1 MVKRLKKLLIKNL
14 INDIRTKAGPML
26 IGRVMDKFQ
35 VGLMGKV
42 TKEDPA
48 APEHF
53 KDEFVSMLNES
64 FESSLVVTPEG
75 IHFSLGD
82 TAKLGYDGVINSPLQ
97 TMVFIMEGILGEYA
111 FISPAIYGSVKGGRN
126 VKFGRWSG
134 GFLITK
140 AAFFEEGWSKRVS
153 WEKAKWGF
161 SNTGPINVFEIDQ
174 TFVSEIVD
182 SSIKRTIEEFSASL
196 RAEHGKK

>member
-1 MVKRLKKLLIKNL
+1 MVKKLKRLLIKNL
-14 INDIRTKAGPML
+14 VTDVRTKIGPML
-26 IGRVMDKFQ
+26 IERVMDKFQ

-42 TKEDPA
+42 IQKDPS

-53 KDEFVSMLNES
+53 KDEFISMLNES
-64 FESSLVVTPEG
+64 FESSVVVTPEG
-75 IHFSLGD
+75 INFSLGD
-82 TAKLGYDGVINSPLQ
+82 RGRLGYDGSIDSPLQ

-111 FISPAIYGSVKGGRN
+111 FISPDVYSLVKSGSN

-140 AAFFEEGWSKRVS
+140 EAFFKEHWDRRVS
-153 WEKAKWGF
+153 WGKARWGF
-161 SNTGPINVFEIDQ
+161 SNTGPINVFLIDQ
-174 TFVSEIVD
+174 SFISEIID
-182 SSIKRTIEEFSASL
+182 SSIKKTIEEFSASL

>member
-1 MVKRLKKLLIKNL
+1 MVKKLKRLLIKNL
-14 INDIRTKAGPML
+14 VTDVRTKIGPML
-26 IGRVMDKFQ
+26 IERVMDKFQ

-42 TKEDPA
+42 IQKDPS

-53 KDEFVSMLNES
+53 KDEFISMLNES
-64 FESSLVVTPEG
+64 FESSVVVTPEG
-75 IHFSLGD
+75 INFSLGD
-82 TAKLGYDGVINSPLQ
+82 RGRLGYDGSIDSPLQ

-111 FISPAIYGSVKGGRN
+111 FISPDVYSLVKSGKN

-140 AAFFEEGWSKRVS
+140 EAFFKEHWDRRVS
-153 WEKAKWGF
+153 WGKARWGF
-161 SNTGPINVFEIDQ
+161 SNTGPINVFLIDQ
-174 TFVSEIVD
+174 SFISEIID
-182 SSIKRTIEEFSASL
+182 SSIKKTIEEFSASL